1 MTERYEIR
9 AESKLEQVAEAVG
22 VAGAIGG
29 GRLIVEERMSE
40 SGYCP
45 PESVRALWREKQ
57 RIDSFF
63 DEEQEACYYRAR
75 NSVFPQDQKGSDK
88 FRNRAG
94 DKLWEV
100 HQDVGLFQPEGGV
113 FFDVCGGPGAWSE
126 VMLSDPR
133 RKWSGFGMTLR
144 LPNTPISDMWYS
156 HLETPDGRW
165 KPLWGADGT
174 GNIYSGKN
182 LDHARDELM
191 RLKRPVSLVM
201 ADGGFHVSKNAE
213 GKHMEHLQELYS
225 VRIILGELLAC
236 LKCLSEGG
244 SWCCKVFDTFS
255 HLTASVVFITGLCFE
270 QAFLVKPFRSRI
282 VNSERYL
289 VGKKMVARSPALEKL
304 IQHVSR
310 VHESWADDGPDAV
323 HPESLIP
330 IELMR
335 NDAAFF
341 KSFSASVQD
350 LCTKQAMA
358 LQQVMDLAVEFR
370 AQEAKK

>member
-1 MTERYEIR
+1 VTERYEIR
-9 AESKLEQVAEAVG
+9 LSTKLEDTVAKLA
-22 VAGAIGG
+22 GG
-29 GRLIVEERMSE
+29 GGGGGGGAGGGALIVEERMS
-40 SGYCP
+40 SAGYAA
-45 PESVRALWREKQ
+45 PENVRALWKEKE

-75 NSVFPQDQKGSDK
+75 NSVFPQDQKGSEK

-100 HQDVGLFQPEGGV
+100 HQDVGLFAPEGGV

-133 RKWSGFGMTLR
+133 KKWSGFGMTLR

-174 GNIYSGKN
+174 GNVFAVKN
-182 LDHARDELM
+182 LDHAKEELL
-191 RLKRPVSLVM
+191 RLKRPVTLVM
-201 ADGGFHVSKNAE
+201 ADGGFHVTKNAD

-225 VRIILGELLAC
+225 MRIIMGELLAC

-244 SWCCKVFDTFS
+244 NWCCKLFDTFS

-270 QAFLVKPFRSRI
+270 NVFIVKPFRSRI

-289 VGKKMVARSPALEKL
+289 VGKKLVARSPALEKL
-304 IQHVSR
+304 IQHVSAI
-310 VHESWADDGPDAV
+310 HENWSDDGKEY
-323 HPESLIP
+323 PEVRR
-330 IELMR
+330 ER
-335 NDAAFF
+335 D
-341 KSFSASVQD
+341 KEKWV
-350 LCTKQAMA
+350 
-358 LQQVMDLAVEFR
+358 
-370 AQEAKK
+370 